1 MIRMIQSKSAQQAKS
16 YFTEA
21 LQKADYYINDQE
33 LKGEFKGHL
42 AGMVGLHSEPTKE
55 AFYAL
60 CENVHPVTGKPLTPR
75 TNDERTVGYD
85 INFHCPKSVSLVHV
99 LSNDTDILNAFKE
112 SVSET
117 MRAIENDSMTR
128 VRKNGEVGERHTGN
142 LAWAEFIHQTARPV
156 DDYAPDPHLHAH
168 CFVFNMTHDKE
179 ENQIK
184 ACQFRDIKRDMPFYQ
199 SLFHKHLS
207 DKLIERGYQVRKT
220 AKSFEIVG
228 VPPEAIELFSKRTD
242 LIGRVAKEKG
252 ITSAKEL
259 ADLGARTRA
268 KKQSGLSM
276 SELQGIWRAQIKD
289 AGLGAGFKAD
299 TIIKHA
305 IIKEGHQLTPHECIN
320 HALQHS
326 FERASVMPSRRI
338 LQEAYRHSIGNANVS
353 TEAINLQFAVDNRI
367 IHLREYRQDICTIKE
382 VLSEEREMIALARA
396 GIGAVKPLYQ
406 AAPKLALK
414 GQQADAVSHVL
425 TTTSRVSIIRGAA
438 GSGKTTL
445 MTEAVEKIKKAGK
458 DVTVV
463 APTTQAALN
472 VLRNE
477 GFPEA
482 QTVAAL
488 LVNKSMQEKLRGQV
502 LWVDEAGLLGTSDMK
517 KLLEITTKQKAR
529 LILGGDTRQHTSVV
543 RGDALRILNKVGGI
557 RSAEVSKIY
566 RQKNIAYKQ
575 AVESLSLG
583 LISEGFE
590 RMDAMGAIK
599 EIDPL
604 KPHETLVKDYIK
616 AVKDGKSALIVSPTH
631 QHGNEVTDA
640 IRKELRGLGLLGKKE
655 LQCNRF
661 ENLNFTVSEK
671 SDWRNFS
678 VGQVVQFNQNTKGIK
693 RGSTWSVHQVE
704 DGQICIKTGSRILP
718 LALDNSAAFD
728 VMAVKPMALSK
739 GDKVRI
745 TRNSFDKNEKRMN
758 NGQLLTVKTVHKS
771 GQVTL
776 VNAKS
781 KVVYSIDTEFGHIAH
796 AHCITS
802 HAAQGKTVDEV
813 FIAQPAATFPGTDA
827 KQFYVSVS
835 RGRDWAHIYTDD
847 KETLHDYARRTGDR
861 LSAVEVSSGGAI
873 HSTHQRI
880 RHKEM
885 QERPFAEKAD
895 RSEKTVIDLD
905 KDKDDGPRP

>member
-33 LKGEFKGHL
+33 LKGVFKGQL
-42 AGMVGLHSEPTKE
+42 AGMVGLQPEPTKQ

-60 CENVHPVTGKPLTPR
+60 CENVHPVSGKPLTPR
-75 TNDERTVGYD
+75 TNEERTVGYD

-99 LSNDTDILNAFKE
+99 LSKDTDVLDAFKD

-156 DDYAPDPHLHAH
+156 DNYAPDPHLHAH
-168 CFVFNMTHDKE
+168 CFVFNMTHDKK

-207 DKLIERGYQVRKT
+207 DKLIERGYQIRKT
-220 AKSFEIVG
+220 TKSFEIVG
-228 VPPEAIELFSKRTD
+228 VPTEAIDLFSKRTD

-252 ITSAKEL
+252 ITGAKEL

-276 SELQGIWRAQIKD
+276 NELQGIWRSQIQE
-289 AGLGAGFKAD
+289 AGIKSETIIRSPIVKAD
-299 TIIKHA
+299 H
-305 IIKEGHQLTPHECIN
+305 HLTPHECIN

-338 LQEAYRHSIGNANVS
+338 LQEAYRHSIGNVS
-353 TEAINLQFAVDNRI
+353 VSAEAINQQFALDNRI
-367 IHLREYRQDICTIKE
+367 IHLREYNQSVCTIKE

-406 AAPKLALK
+406 TAPKLDLK

-463 APTTQAALN
+463 APTTQATLN

-488 LVNKSMQEKLRGQV
+488 LVNKNMQEKLRGQV

-517 KLLEITTKQKAR
+517 KLLQIATQQKAR
-529 LILGGDTRQHTSVV
+529 LILGGDTRQHASVV

-566 RQKNIAYKQ
+566 RQKNMAYKQ
-575 AVESLSLG
+575 AVESLSMG
-583 LISEGFE
+583 LVSKGFE
-590 RMDAMGAIK
+590 QMDAMGAIK

-604 KPHETLVKDYIK
+604 NPHETLVKDYIK
-616 AVKDGKSALIVSPTH
+616 AVKQGKSALIVSPTH

-661 ENLNFTVSEK
+661 ENLNFTISEK
-671 SDWRNFS
+671 ADWRNFS
-678 VGQVVQFNQNTKGIK
+678 IGQVVQFNQNVRGVK
-693 RGSTWSVHQVE
+693 RGSTWSVHQIE
-704 DGQICIKTGSRILP
+704 DGQITIKNGTSVLQLG
-718 LALDNSAAFD
+718 LDNSAAFD
-728 VMAVKPMALSK
+728 VMTVKPMALSK

-745 TRNSFDKNEKRMN
+745 TRNGFDRNEKRMN

-776 VNAKS
+776 VNEKS
-781 KVVYSIDTEFGHIAH
+781 RVVYSIDTEFGHIAH

-813 FIAQPAATFPGTDA
+813 FIAQPAATFPATDA

-847 KETLHDYARRTGDR
+847 KEALQDYASRAGDR

-880 RHKEM
+880 RHKEL
-885 QERPFAEKAD
+885 QDRPVAEKTGRRD
-895 RSEKTVIDLD
+895 KTIIDLD
-905 KDKDDGPRP
+905 KDRDDGPRP